1 MLAAGGSGLAVDF
14 VARQEHLEMD
24 VATVAGIINLRRPIG
39 LPALELPA
47 QLTTEV
53 EKMRQQ
59 CPGHSV
65 QHPQHRPANVTLR
78 GQTWL
83 GLAAK
88 EEYCST
94 AEFYSGQHAHC
105 RAGIAT
111 YYSQDVTLLS
121 GSVGS

>member
-1 MLAAGGSGLAVDF
+1 MAGLRPRDCLYSPPSTFYRSPACAA
-14 VARQEHLEMD
+14 
-24 VATVAGIINLRRPIG
+24 G